1 MRYGFVLAALVAL
14 AGCRP
19 EGDVYERSLDETRTV
34 LKATEVPLHYFGPS
48 AETDYSLSQP
58 DPNTIVWKVTAS
70 GSDVLTY
77 TAKMAPE
84 GDHKTRVTLNLE
96 GATASRKFGNVEAR
110 LKKFPQLRDL
120 YTASMH
126 EATDSALEGRPFN
139 TVNFYPQIAR
149 ASMLAGQ
156 MMAAELDKTPPSA
169 N

>member
-1 MRYGFVLAALVAL
+1 MCYGVVVAVLLAL
-14 AGCRP
+14 AGCKP
-19 EGDVYERSLDETRTV
+19 QGDVYERSLDESRTV

-48 AETDYSLSQP
+48 ADTDYSVSQP

-77 TAKMAPE
+77 TAQIEPE
-84 GDHKTRVTLNLE
+84 GDHKTRVRLKLD
-96 GATASRKFGNVEAR
+96 GATNSGKFGDVEAR

-120 YTASMH
+120 YAASMH
-126 EATDSALEGRPFN
+126 EATDSALEGRPFD

-149 ASMLAGQ
+149 ASLMAGH
-156 MMAAELDKTPPSA
+156 MMSQKFNDERSPA